1 MLSLFLPVDS
11 FSVVAL
17 IATFLLIS
25 LGLHFSFGLLNIVN
39 LVHGEFILIGA
50 YTAFQ
55 IQEWFGSSLLGIVV
69 APFVAALIGA
79 FAEFVLIRRL
89 YMRPLDTLLVTFGLS
104 LVIRQGIQL
113 IYTANPKQVDDP
125 ISKSITALGFN
136 IPLWRLVIVVV
147 ALSLVAI
154 CLLLNQ
160 TTLGVRWRAV
170 VANPELA
177 ETMGISRNR
186 VRTSLFAVGCGI
198 AGLSGALLAPINTL
212 SPQFGLRFLINS
224 FLVVILGKPGSI
236 KGMLIAACVL
246 GGSLGILQF
255 NVSTVYAQMIVLL
268 VAIIATRLRPLLQK
282 I

>member
-1 MLSLFLPVDS
+1 MLSAILPVDS
-11 FSVVAL
+11 FSVIAL

-50 YTAFQ
+50 YVAFQ
-55 IQEWFGSSLLGIVV
+55 VQQWFGYSLIGILL
-69 APFVAALIGA
+69 APFVAAICGA
-79 FAEFVLIRRL
+79 LAEFVLIRRL

-113 IYTANPKQVDDP
+113 IYTANPKQVNDP
-125 ISKSITALGFN
+125 ISKSIMFAGFN
-136 IPLWRLVIVVV
+136 IPLWRLVIV
-147 ALSLVAI
+147 LVAAALVI
-154 CLLLNQ
+154 IWTQLNR
-160 TTLGVRWRAV
+160 TALGVRWRAV

-177 ETMGISRNR
+177 ETMGLSRNR
-186 VRTSLFAVGCGI
+186 ARTSLFAVGCGV
-198 AGLSGALLAPINTL
+198 AGLAGALLAPLNTL
-212 SPQFGLRFLINS
+212 SPQYGLRFLINS

-236 KGMLIAACVL
+236 KGMIVAACVL

-255 NVSTVYAQMIVLL
+255 HISTVYAQMIVLL

-282 I
+282 S

>member
-1 MLSLFLPVDS
+1 MLSLTLPVDS

-25 LGLHFSFGLLNIVN
+25 LGLHFSFGFLNIVN

-55 IQEWFGSSLLGIVV
+55 IQDWFGSSLLGIVV
-69 APFVAALIGA
+69 APLVAALIGA
-79 FAEFVLIRRL
+79 LAEFVLIRRL

-113 IYTANPKQVDDP
+113 TYTANPKQVDDP
-125 ISKSITALGFN
+125 ISKSITALGIN

-154 CLLLNQ
+154 WLLLNQ
-160 TTLGVRWRAV
+160 STLGVRWRAV

-177 ETMGISRNR
+177 ETMGISSNR
-186 VRTSLFAVGCGI
+186 VRTSLFAVGSGI
-198 AGLSGALLAPINTL
+198 AGLSGALLTPINTL

-224 FLVVILGKPGSI
+224 FLVVILGRPGSI
-236 KGMLIAACVL
+236 KGMLIASCVL

-255 NVSTVYAQMIVLL
+255 HVSTVYAQMIVLL

>member
-55 IQEWFGSSLLGIVV
+55 IQDWFGSSRLGIVV

-154 CLLLNQ
+154 WLLLNH

-186 VRTSLFAVGCGI
+186 VRTILFAVGCGI

-255 NVSTVYAQMIVLL
+255 HVSTVYAQMIVLL

>member
-55 IQEWFGSSLLGIVV
+55 IQDWFGSSLLGIVV

-125 ISKSITALGFN
+125 NSKSITALGFN

-147 ALSLVAI
+147 AS
-154 CLLLNQ
+154 
-160 TTLGVRWRAV
+160 
-170 VANPELA
+170 P
-177 ETMGISRNR
+177 
-186 VRTSLFAVGCGI
+186 GCQ
-198 AGLSGALLAPINTL
+198 AHYLH
-212 SPQFGLRFLINS
+212 R
-224 FLVVILGKPGSI
+224 SI
-236 KGMLIAACVL
+236 
-246 GGSLGILQF
+246 
-255 NVSTVYAQMIVLL
+255 
-268 VAIIATRLRPLLQK
+268 R
-282 I
+282 

>member
-50 YTAFQ
+50 YVAFQ
-55 IQEWFGSSLLGIVV
+55 IQDWFGSSLLG
-69 APFVAALIGA
+69 FVAALIGA
-79 FAEFVLIRRL
+79 FVEFVLIRRL

-154 CLLLNQ
+154 WLLLNQ

-255 NVSTVYAQMIVLL
+255 HVSTVYAQMIVLL

>member
-50 YTAFQ
+50 YVAFQ
-55 IQEWFGSSLLGIVV
+55 IQDWFGSSLLGIVA

-147 ALSLVAI
+147 ALS
-154 CLLLNQ
+154 
-160 TTLGVRWRAV
+160 
-170 VANPELA
+170 
-177 ETMGISRNR
+177 
-186 VRTSLFAVGCGI
+186 
-198 AGLSGALLAPINTL
+198 
-212 SPQFGLRFLINS
+212 
-224 FLVVILGKPGSI
+224 
-236 KGMLIAACVL
+236 
-246 GGSLGILQF
+246 
-255 NVSTVYAQMIVLL
+255 
-268 VAIIATRLRPLLQK
+268 
-282 I
+282 

>member
-1 MLSLFLPVDS
+1 MLSSILPVDS

-17 IATFLLIS
+17 IATFLLVS

-55 IQEWFGSSLLGIVV
+55 IQDWYGSSLLGMLL
-69 APFVAALIGA
+69 APVVAALCGA
-79 FAEFVLIRRL
+79 FAELILIRRL

-113 IYTANPKQVDDP
+113 IYTANPKQVVDP
-125 ISKSITALGFN
+125 IAKSIMFVGFN
-136 IPLWRLVIVVV
+136 VPLWRLVIVVIAI
-147 ALSLVAI
+147 ALVVLWLVI
-154 CLLLNQ
+154 NQ
-160 TTLGVRWRAV
+160 TALGVRWRAV

-177 ETMGISRNR
+177 EAMGINSNH
-186 VRTSLFAVGCGI
+186 VRTSLFAAGCGI
-198 AGLSGALLAPINTL
+198 AGLAGALLAPINTL

-236 KGMLIAACVL
+236 KGMLVASCVL
-246 GGSLGILQF
+246 GGSLGVLQF
-255 NVSTVYAQMIVLL
+255 HISTVYAQMIVLL
-268 VAIIATRLRPLLQK
+268 LAIIATRLRPLLK
-282 I
+282 KV

>member
-1 MLSLFLPVDS
+1 MLSSILPVDS

-17 IATFLLIS
+17 IATFLLVS

-55 IQEWFGSSLLGIVV
+55 IQDWFGSSLLGILL
-69 APFVAALIGA
+69 APVVAALIGA

-113 IYTANPKQVDDP
+113 IYTANPKQVADP
-125 ISKSITALGFN
+125 IGKSILFVGFN

-147 ALSLVAI
+147 ALALVVAW
-154 CLLLNQ
+154 LVVDQ
-160 TTLGVRWRAV
+160 TSLGVRWRAV
-170 VANPELA
+170 VANPDLA
-177 ETMGISRNR
+177 EAMGVSSNR

-198 AGLSGALLAPINTL
+198 AGLAGALLAPINTL

-255 NVSTVYAQMIVLL
+255 HISTVYAQMIVLL
-268 VAIIATRLRPLLQK
+268 LAIIATRLRPLLQK
-282 I
+282 V